1 MKKSN
6 DEQFLD
12 QMHLPVCREK
22 FDEVYFKIIRS
33 KAEYWG
39 GSSEYLS
46 EDDSNSD
53 DDEGCPCDLEDA
65 KYGKYQLQLLCKVI
79 EEGKYPYMSL
89 GNYDSLNINGNQ
101 LIKYGD
107 LTYETRA
114 GLKTDYAKDLAWRTF
129 RDADEQARSV
139 FSLYTGAKARPLNKR
154 WMDSTE
160 GRYTTIRNGDV

>member
-1 MKKSN
+1 MPMPPVEEMKKSN

-65 KYGKYQLQLLCKVI
+65 KYGKYQLRLLCKVI
-79 EEGKYPYMSL
+79 EEGK
-89 GNYDSLNINGNQ
+89 
-101 LIKYGD
+101 
-107 LTYETRA
+107 
-114 GLKTDYAKDLAWRTF
+114 
-129 RDADEQARSV
+129 
-139 FSLYTGAKARPLNKR
+139 
-154 WMDSTE
+154 
-160 GRYTTIRNGDV
+160 